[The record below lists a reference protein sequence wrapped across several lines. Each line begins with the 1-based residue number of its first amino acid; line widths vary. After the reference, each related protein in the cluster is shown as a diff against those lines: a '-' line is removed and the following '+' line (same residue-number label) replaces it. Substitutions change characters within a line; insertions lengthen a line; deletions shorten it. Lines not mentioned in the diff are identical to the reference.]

1 MGVEGVDGDDSLSF
15 PTKQMFSCNQCDKMF
30 EMRIKLNRH
39 ITNSHKSDDDFDF
52 TKPGIE
58 LTGDQK
64 AKYFDQLQTMYK
76 SLREKLLAKQTILEN
91 RKKADV
97 TQRKSG
103 SIRTKKKVK
112 VEKEFF
118 REPTNLHNLV
128 LPAGWKIKTFEK
140 GQTSICSPSGGSF
153 RSVPGALRHLVQSP
167 KDPEIDVAI
176 ASFKSHLLNEGWHPD
191 SSLPAGWLTR
201 TYKGWTKD
209 RRNSWTKQHY
219 LTPKFNLLKGQ
230 EEVVRWLRC
239 SGAEEKEVM
248 AALGP
253 EWLPHPRLS
262 RNWLFRTDQ
271 NGTKRFFIRS

>member
-1 MGVEGVDGDDSLSF
+1 MGVDGVYRDDSLSF
-15 PTKQMFSCNQCDKMF
+15 PTRQMFSCNHCDKMF

-39 ITNSHKSDDDFDF
+39 ITNSHKSDYDIDF

-103 SIRTKKKVK
+103 SIRTNKKVK

-118 REPTNLHNLV
+118 REQTSLNNLV
-128 LPAGWKIKTFEK
+128 LPYGWKIKTFEGQ
-140 GQTSICSPSGGSF
+140 GQTVSICSPSGGSF

-167 KDPEIDVAI
+167 KNPEIEEAI
-176 ASFKSHLLNEGWHPD
+176 SSLKSHLLNDGWHLD
-191 SSLPAGWLTR
+191 SSLPADWLTR

-209 RRNSWTKQHY
+209 RKNSWTKQQY
-219 LTPKFNLLKGQ
+219 LTPNFDLLKGQ

-239 SGAEEKEVM
+239 SGAEEKEVI

-262 RNWLFRTDQ
+262 PNWLFRTDHYH
-271 NGTKRFFIRS
+271 GTKRFS